1 MKFSLLLVILFAISL
16 ANAQNDISIGKSHN
30 LYSEILEEDRLLEIY
45 LPPNYEQDDKK
56 YPVLYL
62 LDSYYNFTH
71 AVGTVEYLVL
81 NKLIPEMIIVG
92 LRNSRRIRDLS
103 PVDLK
108 LEERQKERLPTRGS
122 ADQFLEFL
130 EKELI
135 PHIEKEYN
143 TASYKILVG
152 HSLGGLFNTY
162 TFLKNPELFEAHI
175 CISPS
180 LWYTNELI
188 SENLDSGFELDD
200 DLSAAFYLSIAN
212 EGGTMLGNTY
222 RLAGQFT
229 SYIKENDVD
238 LRFKFEPMFE
248 QTHGSLGL
256 PSLFNGLQFIFE
268 PLQYEV
274 PSNKKEIIAEGGV
287 NKVLG
292 DMKSHYAKLSEK
304 YGFEVN
310 YEKALTNLG
319 FTLLDEDEFKEDAI
333 KVFKFNLE
341 QNPDSFEAQNFLG
354 VAYEENGQ
362 IEQAK
367 YNFKKALEMVK
378 ASGDPEW
385 EFYETDYNRV
395 NSK

>member
-1 MKFSLLLVILFAISL
+1 MKNSIVFVFLFTISL
-16 ANAQNDISIGKSHN
+16 SHAQSDINIGKSHT
-30 LYSEILEEDRLLEIY
+30 LPSEILQEDRLLDIY
-45 LPPNYEQDDKK
+45 LPKSYAETDKK

-62 LDSYYNFTH
+62 LDSYYNFTQ

-92 LRNSRRIRDLS
+92 LRNSRRIRDLT
-103 PVDLK
+103 PQGFNLK
-108 LEERQKERLPTRGS
+108 QEQKDARPTRGG
-122 ADQFLEFL
+122 ADKFFTFFED
-130 EKELI
+130 ELI
-135 PHIEKEYN
+135 PHIESEYR
-143 TASYKILVG
+143 AAPYKVLVG

-162 TFLKNPELFEAHI
+162 TFLKKPELFEAHI
-175 CISPS
+175 TISPS

-188 SENLDSGFELDD
+188 SENLDLGFELDE

-268 PLQYEV
+268 PIQYEV
-274 PSNKKEIIAEGGV
+274 PSNKKEIMAEGGV
-287 NKVLG
+287 DKVLE
-292 DMKSHYAKLSEK
+292 DINSHYAGLSEK
-304 YGFEVN
+304 YGFEIN
-310 YEKALTNLG
+310 YEKALTNFG

-333 KVFKFNLE
+333 KVFKINLE
-341 QNPDSFEAQNFLG
+341 QNPNSFEAQNFLG
-354 VAYEENGQ
+354 VAYEENEQ
-362 IEQAK
+362 FEQAK
-367 YNFKKALEMVK
+367 NNFKKALEMVK

-385 EFYETDYNRV
+385 EFYETDYKRV